1 MVYISAKLL
10 ESNGIV
16 TFSTPKKKELN
27 SPYEKPYENPWLTY
41 CPTALDVKISD
52 TINNFDYIHNDVLD
66 NITAAIQSTN
76 NHAINR
82 QLLQQDPVFFPSN
95 IENIISGEKFNFEDW
110 TSTSVD
116 LGLINNWT
124 AKRYFGQ
131 GDIQDGY
138 QKQFVFNSTTQCVDL
153 IPQANNITLQFDLM
167 KKEKSM
173 IICLNT

>member
-82 QLLQQDPVFFPSN
+82 QLLQQDPVFFLLILKILFLVKNS
-95 IENIISGEKFNFEDW
+95 ILKIGQVHLSIL
-110 TSTSVD
+110 D
-116 LGLINNWT
+116 LLITGLQ
-124 AKRYFGQ
+124 K
-131 GDIQDGY
+131 DILVKEIYKMDIRSSL
-138 QKQFVFNSTTQCVDL
+138 FL
-153 IPQANNITLQFDLM
+153 IQQ
-167 KKEKSM
+167 
-173 IICLNT
+173 LNV